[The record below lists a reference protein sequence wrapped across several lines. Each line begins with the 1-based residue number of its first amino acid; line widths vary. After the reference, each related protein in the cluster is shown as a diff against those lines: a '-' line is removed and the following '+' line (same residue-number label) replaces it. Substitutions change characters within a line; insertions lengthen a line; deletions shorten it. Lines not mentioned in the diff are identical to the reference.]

1 MASRN
6 GFVASAEAIREELGR
21 ILAGPGFAKA
31 RQLRTFLNFL
41 VEKTLAGDTENLKEY
56 SIAVQVFGRD
66 ESFDPTADNI
76 VRVEARRLRTR
87 LAEDYAAEGRF
98 DPLLIDIPKG
108 TYIPQFST
116 RDFQEEDRLADAL
129 SQYRIGERLGVMS
142 DGVLYRGTDLRLG
155 RKVLLWVTS
164 SVEDPA
170 RRNALLERAR
180 AAASLHHPNLCPI
193 YEVGELPDRR
203 VFMVMPSPGDLTLSE
218 SLRRGDISI
227 AAALEAA

>member
-6 GFVASAEAIREELGR
+6 GIVASAEAIREELGR
-21 ILAGPGFAKA
+21 ILASPGFAKA
-31 RQLRTFLNFL
+31 RQLRTFLSFL

-66 ESFDPTADNI
+66 DSFDPTADNI

-87 LAEDYAAEGRF
+87 LAEYYASDGRF

-129 SQYRIGERLGVMS
+129 SHYRIGERLGVMS
-142 DGVLYRGTDLRLG
+142 DGVL
-155 RKVLLWVTS
+155 
-164 SVEDPA
+164 
-170 RRNALLERAR
+170 
-180 AAASLHHPNLCPI
+180 
-193 YEVGELPDRR
+193 
-203 VFMVMPSPGDLTLSE
+203 
-218 SLRRGDISI
+218 
-227 AAALEAA
+227 